1 MKFFSP
7 LSPLNERRR
16 LSNPPS
22 ISICSDEQKPAY
34 SLPIY
39 YQGQGHVYSEEAAA
53 WEAAASEAAAQE
65 GEISGEIRSDQ
76 ASKKPIPFDSSSLS
90 RFVLCLSLRG
100 LGFIS
105 GWGSDNL

>member
-22 ISICSDEQKPAY
+22 ISNCSDKQKPAY

-39 YQGQGHVYSEEAAA
+39 YQGHVYLS
-53 WEAAASEAAAQE
+53 EAAASEEATSEVATQE
-65 GEISGEIRSDQ
+65 GEISDEIRFDQ

-90 RFVLCLSLRG
+90 RFFLCLSLRG

-105 GWGSDNL
+105 GWGLDNL